1 MNNNNNVEFN
11 SQDLSTRN
19 EKRDFEINIGKLIP
33 VLINKLW
40 LIILVALV
48 AAIGAYFYTS
58 EMAVHLYKS
67 TARVYIINRQ
77 NSLGT
82 SMTDLSSAAT
92 IKEDFLVL
100 IKSNEIY
107 RNVLARIGEDP
118 SNYKALS
125 GQVSHDNNTDTRFV
139 DITVTDPDPV
149 RAKMLVDAFA
159 DVSRVKAREI
169 MGVEDITIEE
179 YGEIPTRP
187 SSPNMSKNV
196 VMAVAVAVILTVGVI
211 VLINIFNDTID
222 TPSDIEKNL
231 GLCVLGTVPN
241 ADLLRKLKTK
251 APVRKRPAPEQQP
264 EQKA

>member
-1 MNNNNNVEFN
+1 M
-11 SQDLSTRN
+11 S
-19 EKRDFEINIGKLIP
+19 KLIP
-33 VLINKLW
+33 VLVNKLW

-58 EMAVHLYKS
+58 EIAVHMYKS

-82 SMTDLSSAAT
+82 SMTDLSSAGT

-118 SNYKALS
+118 SNYKALA
-125 GQVSHDNNTDTRFV
+125 GQVSHDDNETRFV

-149 RAKMLVDAFA
+149 RAKILVDAFA
-159 DVSRVKAREI
+159 DVSRVKARDI

-179 YGEIPTRP
+179 YGEIPTQP
-187 SSPNMSKNV
+187 SSPNMTKNV
-196 VMAVAVAVILTVGVI
+196 ALAVCLSVIATVGILVI
-211 VLINIFNDTID
+211 ISILNDTID

-231 GLCVLGTVPN
+231 GLCVLGSVPN
-241 ADLLRKLKTK
+241 ADLLRKVRSRS
-251 APVRKRPAPEQQP
+251 APKKRQTASSSP